1 MTDDPQIHGLC
12 PDRFAAV
19 REVFTQNFASGQ
31 EVGAR
36 FALADRGEIIIDLY
50 AGHADRARTRPFD
63 ERTLTPIFSTTKL
76 LASLMMARLVD
87 QGLLA
92 YDQTVASIWPAF
104 AAEGKGAITIA
115 QVLSHQAGLCGIA
128 EEFDPALWFD
138 WDVICEKLAAMAPIW
153 PPGTASGY
161 HPITVGYLVGEIFRR
176 VDGRTLGTALREDLA
191 QPHDLDLWIG
201 LPDSEHSRC
210 ANMQRPN
217 GMPDLG
223 EMTEARRLAFGTRWA
238 APLGR
243 ESAQWRRFE
252 IPSANGHATAPAL
265 ARIMALLADDGQLDG
280 QARLSPG
287 TAAEV
292 MQARVTGPDRVLPRQ
307 VSWAAGPMRNS
318 LDPAFG
324 PSPLSVGH
332 YGWGGSCAFAD
343 PETGLSGAYVM
354 TRQSVY
360 LVGDP
365 RASALIDAVYKSL

>member
-1 MTDDPQIHGLC
+1 MTDSPQIHGLC

-36 FALADRGEIIIDLY
+36 FALADRGEIIIDLF

-76 LASLMMARLVD
+76 LASLMIARLVD

-104 AAEGKGAITIA
+104 AAEGKGAITVA
-115 QVLSHQAGLCGIA
+115 QVLSHQAGLCGIP

-138 WDVICEKLAAMAPIW
+138 WDFICERLAAMVPIW

-176 VDGRTLGTALREDLA
+176 VDGRSLGTALREDLA
-191 QPHDLDLWIG
+191 EPHDLDLWIG
-201 LPDSEHSRC
+201 LPDSEHGRC
-210 ANMQRPN
+210 ADMQRPT
-217 GMPDLG
+217 GTPDLG

-292 MQARVTGPDRVLPRQ
+292 MQERICGPDRVLPRK
-307 VSWAAGPMRNS
+307 VSWAAGPLRNR

-324 PSPLSVGH
+324 PSPTTVGH

-343 PETGLSGAYVM
+343 PTTGLSGAYVM
-354 TRQSVY
+354 TRQSVH

-365 RASALIDAVYKSL
+365 RATALIEAVYKSL

>member
-1 MTDDPQIHGLC
+1 MTDSPQIHGLC
-12 PDRFAAV
+12 PERFAAV

-36 FALADRGEIIIDLY
+36 FALAHRGEILIDLF
-50 AGHADRARTRPFD
+50 AGHTDRARTRPFD
-63 ERTLTPIFSTTKL
+63 EATLTPIFSTTKL
-76 LASLMMARLVD
+76 LASLMIARLVD

-92 YDQTVASIWPAF
+92 YDQSVASVWPAF
-104 AAEGKGAITIA
+104 AAEGKGAITVA
-115 QVLSHQAGLCGIA
+115 QVLSHQAGLCGIVEA
-128 EEFDPALWFD
+128 FDPALWFD
-138 WDVICEKLAAMAPIW
+138 WDAICEKLSAMAPIW
-153 PPGTASGY
+153 TPGTASGY

-201 LPDSEHSRC
+201 LPDSEHGRC
-210 ANMQRPN
+210 ADMQRPT

-223 EMTEARRLAFGTRWA
+223 EMTEARRLAFGTRWS

-252 IPSANGHATAPAL
+252 IPSGNGHATAPAL

-292 MQARVTGPDRVLPRQ
+292 MQERIGGPDRVLPRA

-318 LDPAFG
+318 LQPVFG
-324 PSPLSVGH
+324 PSPTMVGH

-343 PETGLSGAYVM
+343 PQIGLSGAYVM
-354 TRQSVY
+354 TRQSVH

-365 RASALIDAVYKSL
+365 RATALIEAVYRSL

>member
-1 MTDDPQIHGLC
+1 MTDCPPIHGLC
-12 PDRFAAV
+12 PDRFGAV
-19 REVFTQNFASGQ
+19 REAFSQNFASGQ
-31 EVGAR
+31 EGGAR

-50 AGHADRARTRPFD
+50 GGHADRARTKAFD
-63 ERTLTPIFSTTKL
+63 DQTLTPVFSTTKL
-76 LASLMMARLVD
+76 LASLMIARLVD

-92 YDQTVASIWPAF
+92 YDDTVASLWPAF
-104 AAEGKGAITIA
+104 AAEGKGAITVA

-128 EEFDPALWFD
+128 EAFDPVLWFD

-176 VDGRTLGTALREDLA
+176 VDGRTLGPALREDLA
-191 QPHDLDLWIG
+191 EPHDLDLWIG
-201 LPDSEHSRC
+201 LPDSEHGRC
-210 ANMQRPN
+210 ADMQRPTSI
-217 GMPDLG
+217 PDLG
-223 EMTEARRLAFGTRWA
+223 EMTKPRRLAFGTRWA

-265 ARIMALLADDGQLDG
+265 ARLMALLADDGQLDG
-280 QARLSPG
+280 QALLSPG

-292 MQARVTGPDRVLPRQ
+292 MQERIRGPDQVLPRQ

-318 LDPAFG
+318 LEPAFG
-324 PSPLSVGH
+324 PSPTIVGH

-343 PETGLSGAYVM
+343 PQTGLSGAYVM
-354 TRQSVY
+354 TRQSVH

-365 RASALIDAVYKSL
+365 RATALIEAVYQSL

>member
-1 MTDDPQIHGLC
+1 MTDSPQIHGLC

-36 FALADRGEIIIDLY
+36 FALADRGEIVIDLF

-63 ERTLTPIFSTTKL
+63 QRTLTPIFSTTKL
-76 LASLMMARLVD
+76 LASLMIARLVD

-104 AAEGKGAITIA
+104 AAEGKGAITVA
-115 QVLSHQAGLCGIA
+115 QVLSHQAGLCGIP

-138 WDVICEKLAAMAPIW
+138 WDFICERLAAMAPIW
-153 PPGTASGY
+153 TPGTASGY

-176 VDGRTLGTALREDLA
+176 VDGRSLGTALREDLA
-191 QPHDLDLWIG
+191 EPHDLDLWIG
-201 LPDSEHSRC
+201 LPDSEHGRC
-210 ANMQRPN
+210 ADMQRPT

-292 MQARVTGPDRVLPRQ
+292 MQERICGPDRVLPRK
-307 VSWAAGPMRNS
+307 VSWAAGPLRNS

-324 PSPLSVGH
+324 PSPTIVGH

-343 PETGLSGAYVM
+343 PKTGLSGAYVM
-354 TRQSVY
+354 TRQSVH

-365 RASALIDAVYKSL
+365 RATALIEAVYKSL

>member
-1 MTDDPQIHGLC
+1 MSDHPQIHGFC

-19 REVFTQNFASGQ
+19 REVFTLNFASGQ

-36 FALADRGEIIIDLY
+36 FALANRGEIVIDLF

-63 ERTLTPIFSTTKL
+63 ERTLTPVFSTTKL

-104 AAEGKGAITIA
+104 AAEGKGQITVA
-115 QVLSHQAGLCGIA
+115 QILSHQAGLCGIA
-128 EEFDPALWFD
+128 EAFDPALWFD

-191 QPHDLDLWIG
+191 EPHDLDLWIG
-201 LPDSEHSRC
+201 LPDGEHARC
-210 ANMQRPN
+210 ADMQRPT

-223 EMTEARRLAFGTRWA
+223 EMTHARRLAFGTRWS

-243 ESAQWRRFE
+243 ETAQWRRFE
-252 IPSANGHATAPAL
+252 IPSGNGHATAPAL

-292 MQARVTGPDRVLPRQ
+292 MQERICGPDRVLPRT

-318 LDPAFG
+318 VDPVFG
-324 PSPLSVGH
+324 PSPSTVGH

-343 PETGLSGAYVM
+343 PDIGLSGAYVM
-354 TRQSVY
+354 TRQSLH

-365 RASALIDAVYKSL
+365 RATALIDAVYQSL

>member
-1 MTDDPQIHGLC
+1 MTDSPQIHGLC

-19 REVFTQNFASGQ
+19 REVFTRNFASGQ

-36 FALADRGEIIIDLY
+36 FALADRGEIVIDLF

-76 LASLMMARLVD
+76 LASLMIARLVD

-104 AAEGKGAITIA
+104 AAGGKGAITVA
-115 QVLSHQAGLCGIA
+115 QVLSHQAGLCGIP

-138 WDVICEKLAAMAPIW
+138 WDFICERLAAMVPIW
-153 PPGTASGY
+153 TPGTASGY

-176 VDGRTLGTALREDLA
+176 VDGRSLGTALREDLA
-191 QPHDLDLWIG
+191 EPHDLDLWIG
-201 LPDSEHSRC
+201 LPDSEHGRC
-210 ANMQRPN
+210 ADMQRPT

-292 MQARVTGPDRVLPRQ
+292 MQERIGGPDRVLPRK
-307 VSWAAGPMRNS
+307 VSWAAGPLRNC

-324 PSPLSVGH
+324 PSPTMVGH

-343 PETGLSGAYVM
+343 PKTGLSGAYVM
-354 TRQSVY
+354 TRQSVH

-365 RASALIDAVYKSL
+365 RATALIEAVYKSL

>member
-1 MTDDPQIHGLC
+1 MTDSPQIHGLC

-36 FALADRGEIIIDLY
+36 FALADRGEIIIDLF

-76 LASLMMARLVD
+76 LASLMIARLVD

-104 AAEGKGAITIA
+104 AAEGKGAITVA

-138 WDVICEKLAAMAPIW
+138 WDFICERLAAMAPIW
-153 PPGTASGY
+153 TPGTASGY

-176 VDGRTLGTALREDLA
+176 VDGRSLGTALREDLA
-191 QPHDLDLWIG
+191 EPHDLDLWIG
-201 LPDSEHSRC
+201 LPDSEHGRC
-210 ANMQRPN
+210 ADMQRPT

-292 MQARVTGPDRVLPRQ
+292 MQERICGPDRVLPRK
-307 VSWAAGPMRNS
+307 VSWAAGPLRNR

-324 PSPLSVGH
+324 PSPTTVGH
-332 YGWGGSCAFAD
+332 YGWGGSCAFGD
-343 PETGLSGAYVM
+343 PTTGLSGAYVM
-354 TRQSVY
+354 TRQSIH

-365 RASALIDAVYKSL
+365 RATALIEAVYKSL

>member
-1 MTDDPQIHGLC
+1 MTDSPPIHGLC
-12 PDRFAAV
+12 PDRFGAV
-19 REVFTQNFASGQ
+19 REVFTHNVSSGL
-31 EVGAR
+31 ESGAR
-36 FALADRGEIIIDLY
+36 FALAHRGEIIIDLY
-50 AGHADRARTRPFD
+50 GGHADRARTRPFD
-63 ERTLTPIFSTTKL
+63 DKTLTPVFSTTKL
-76 LASLMMARLVD
+76 IASLMIARLVD

-92 YDQTVASIWPAF
+92 YDQSVASIWPAF
-104 AAEGKGAITIA
+104 GAEGKGTITIA

-128 EEFDPALWFD
+128 EAFDPALWFN
-138 WDVICEKLAAMAPIW
+138 WDVICEKLASMAPIW
-153 PPGTASGY
+153 TPGTASGY

-191 QPHDLDLWIG
+191 EPHDLDLWIG
-201 LPDSEHSRC
+201 LPDSEHDRC
-210 ANMQRPN
+210 ADMQRPT

-223 EMTEARRLAFGTRWA
+223 EMTEARRLAFGTRWS

-252 IPSANGHATAPAL
+252 IPSGNGHATAPAL

-292 MQARVTGPDRVLPRQ
+292 MQERICGPDRVLPRT

-318 LDPAFG
+318 ADPAFG
-324 PSPLSVGH
+324 PSPSIVGH

-343 PETGLSGAYVM
+343 PKTGLSGAYVM
-354 TRQSVY
+354 TRQSVH

-365 RASALIDAVYKSL
+365 RATALIEAVYQSL